1 MRASDEGLHAYLR
14 PSVLCDR
21 SPPPSAAGDEEDVGA
36 VDVHSLRTQ
45 VQALLAAR
53 LLDRRTIRELRE
65 AAGGSRDE
73 HTQRPRSPA
82 METRTSRN
90 PARGAPPHTAHR
102 LTSHKRL
109 GMTAAELVLSS
120 PSSIG
125 SSSSLSS
132 SAWEGQGRQALESN
146 LSTGGVRLKAPQME
160 CEALR
165 VKCGELEALNADMEA
180 HLQNLTSLL
189 QARAREIQTLKD
201 NHALCFAVG
210 RLPGHIPGCRSC
222 AARDALIGDLRH
234 ELAHRPCKQDLER
247 AQTLCDETEAARMS
261 LARELDM
268 CRKEV
273 VQQMEEVVRLKEAA
287 QPEQTSAGEAPF
299 EAKRLQRWEQ
309 LSEHQSRN
317 LMAQALLPEEHNN
330 EVLIEQTLQDG
341 QKAFVQVQTASE
353 GGKIQ
358 GVAHRACVQAKC
370 KVLLAQGQSLAL
382 RLHADLLE
390 LREDVKLLHLELER
404 EIMFQTKSSQGKD
417 VERYQQ
423 QLQEECERT
432 LTLEKHA
439 EALAADVKRLRQHLQ
454 TQGVEHVGETSR
466 LQTHIQ
472 HLQHRL
478 ALLLSEKG
486 LSDLSHRRA
495 NSSRDRSESHA
506 GRPSLQQEGCDRWLL
521 EAMAHS
527 AQPRLKTRS
536 SAVNVNRLVQGTG
549 IDREPCGSRELL
561 LFIRSLDDEFGA
573 CRPEDVYAEQRFSDL
588 DK

>member
-21 SPPPSAAGDEEDVGA
+21 SPPPSAAGDEDHVGA

-317 LMAQALLPEEHNN
+317 MMAQALLPEEHNN

-417 VERYQQ
+417 VERYQR

-573 CRPEDVYAEQRFSDL
+573 CRPEDVYGEQRFSDV

>member
-21 SPPPSAAGDEEDVGA
+21 SPPPSAAGDEDHVGA

-234 ELAHRPCKQDLER
+234 QLAHRPCKQDLER

-317 LMAQALLPEEHNN
+317 MMAQALLPEEHNN

-353 GGKIQ
+353 DGKIQ

-417 VERYQQ
+417 VERYQR

-478 ALLLSEKG
+478 ALLLSEKD

>member
-21 SPPPSAAGDEEDVGA
+21 SPPPSAAGDEDHVGA

-309 LSEHQSRN
+309 LSEHQGRN

-390 LREDVKLLHLELER
+390 LREDVKLLHVELER

-417 VERYQQ
+417 VERYQR